1 MDFLLSDS
9 NLYIVIIALVSGA
22 MLLWPTIMKGARA
35 SAVGVSQAVQ
45 LANQSNGVFIDVR
58 SHEKFKGGSIPQA
71 KNIPVADIDAK
82 MSTLP
87 KDKPIIVVC
96 EHGRES
102 ATVAGKLRKNGF
114 KEAVTLEGGLRKWI
128 DAGMP
133 VSGKH

>member
-9 NLYIVIIALVSGA
+9 NLYIVIIALVSGV
-22 MLLWPTIMKGARA
+22 MLLWPTIMKSTQAR
-35 SAVGVSQAVQ
+35 AVGVSQAVQ
-45 LANQSNGVFIDVR
+45 LANQNNGVFIDVR

-71 KNIPVADIDAK
+71 KNIPVADLEAK

-102 ATVAGKLRKNGF
+102 ATVASKLRKNGF
-114 KEAVTLEGGLRKWI
+114 NEAVTLEGGLRKWI
-128 DAGMP
+128 DSGMP

>member
-1 MDFLLSDS
+1 
-9 NLYIVIIALVSGA
+9 
-22 MLLWPTIMKGARA
+22 MLLWPAIMKGTRA

-45 LANQSNGVFIDVR
+45 LANQNNGVFIDVR

-71 KNIPVADIDAK
+71 KNIPAADIEAK

-87 KDKPIIVVC
+87 KDKPIIIVC

-114 KEAVTLEGGLRKWI
+114 SEAVALEGGLRKWI

>member
-1 MDFLLSDS
+1 MDFLLSEN
-9 NLYIVIIALVSGA
+9 NLYIVIIALVSGV
-22 MLLWPTIMKGARA
+22 MLLWPAIMKGTRA

-45 LANQSNGVFIDVR
+45 LANQNNGVFIDVR

-71 KNIPVADIDAK
+71 KNIPAADIEAK

-87 KDKPIIVVC
+87 KDKPIIIVC

-114 KEAVTLEGGLRKWI
+114 SEAVALEGGLRKWI

>member
-1 MDFLLSDS
+1 MDFLLSEN
-9 NLYIVIIALVSGA
+9 NLYIVIIALVSGV
-22 MLLWPTIMKGARA
+22 MLLWPAIMKGARA

-45 LANQSNGVFIDVR
+45 LANQNNGVFIDVR

-71 KNIPVADIDAK
+71 KNIPAADIEAK

-102 ATVAGKLRKNGF
+102 ATVASKLRKNGF
-114 KEAVTLEGGLRKWI
+114 SEAVALEGGLRKWI

>member
-1 MDFLLSDS
+1 
-9 NLYIVIIALVSGA
+9 

>member
-1 MDFLLSDS
+1 
-9 NLYIVIIALVSGA
+9 
-22 MLLWPTIMKGARA
+22 MKSTQAR
-35 SAVGVSQAVQ
+35 AVGVSQAVQ
-45 LANQSNGVFIDVR
+45 LANQNNGVFIDVR

-71 KNIPVADIDAK
+71 KNIPVADLEAK

-102 ATVAGKLRKNGF
+102 ATVASKLRKNGF
-114 KEAVTLEGGLRKWI
+114 NEAVTLEGGLRKWI
-128 DAGMP
+128 DSGMP